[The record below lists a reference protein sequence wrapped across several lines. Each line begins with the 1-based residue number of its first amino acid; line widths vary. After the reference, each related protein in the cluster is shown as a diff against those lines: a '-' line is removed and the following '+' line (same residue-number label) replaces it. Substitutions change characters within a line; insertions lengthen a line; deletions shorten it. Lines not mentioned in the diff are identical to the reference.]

1 MYAKISKGLSP
12 KWRDPSKKY
21 LKIWLSRLS
30 KSRGFRNT
38 FILAGSKL
46 EAEEK
51 LIPTGHW
58 PEKTQGFGLDFAMG
72 FTMDFAMGCTEPRN
86 WGILHE
92 PPSCGYIWGDF
103 LTGNPKTN
111 ELPIE
116 NSNFYMIRQVL
127 PFKGTNVFWC
137 FFLRWIDIIL
147 EQPVLAMISCL
158 RLPQPTVSSVQSP
171 HSIII
176 KTDYL
181 WKSTHLLW
189 TIMYDFPRD
198 KPLNAKFSWR
208 FPILP
213 SSKGEPSTSSSR
225 SQPGP
230 TQMSYLDHVL
240 TPFT

>member
-127 PFKGTNVFWC
+127 PFKGTNVF
-137 FFLRWIDIIL
+137 
-147 EQPVLAMISCL
+147 
-158 RLPQPTVSSVQSP
+158 
-171 HSIII
+171 
-176 KTDYL
+176 
-181 WKSTHLLW
+181 
-189 TIMYDFPRD
+189 
-198 KPLNAKFSWR
+198 
-208 FPILP
+208 
-213 SSKGEPSTSSSR
+213 
-225 SQPGP
+225 
-230 TQMSYLDHVL
+230 
-240 TPFT
+240 